1 MKGIV
6 VRQQGKK
13 ILDRN
18 ILSSVFLLINSL
30 MKQSKIIIGLFMVG
44 VLFIVIEEVSNYY
57 TLRGYYNMG
66 YIGSGPNSF
75 WTDNDVFKF
84 LSMDATIFLF
94 YISLFF
100 TIVTTLIYS
109 RITNSLYIN
118 ALLTNKY
125 KVSGFNYSY
134 FIIMFTYASVLWFIL
149 LISSQVLMG
158 ISFNKLTEGL
168 SLQLINILALIRIYL
183 FGLLVI
189 TFSILLT
196 MWISSTNL
204 EYTTKI
210 IISVLF
216 WMFIFFNFGGA
227 NYIFLYQI
235 NDIYYKLESNSNWV
249 KENPIISI
257 IKIAPGILLFI
268 LLPILTSYSIA
279 TLIFQ
284 PTTASV
290 IFDPSMKS
298 VWDYLWFNYSALI
311 ISLNIIILLIASILF
326 MYLVNRNL
334 RRRYE

>member
-1 MKGIV
+1 MEKILTI
-6 VRQQGKK
+6 RQNKK
-13 ILDRN
+13 TLDRN
-18 ILSSVFLLINSL
+18 ILSSVFILINSL
-30 MKQSKIIIGLFMVG
+30 LKQSKIIIGLFIVG
-44 VLFIVIEEVSNYY
+44 VSFIVIGEVSNYFS
-57 TLRGYYNMG
+57 LKGYYDMG
-66 YIGSGPNSF
+66 YVGNGPNSLL
-75 WTDNDVFKF
+75 TDNDVFKII
-84 LSMDATIFLF
+84 SMYAVIFLF

-109 RITNSLYIN
+109 RIINSLYIN
-118 ALLTNKY
+118 TLLTNNY

-134 FIIMFTYASVLWFIL
+134 FIIMSLYAFILWFII
-149 LISSQVLMG
+149 LISSQLLMAL
-158 ISFNKLTEGL
+158 SFNKLTGGL

-216 WMFIFFNFGGA
+216 WMFIFFNFGGS
-227 NYIFLYQI
+227 NFIFLYQI
-235 NDIYYKLESNSNWV
+235 NDVYLNLTSNSNWV

-257 IKIAPGILLFI
+257 IKIVPGILLFI
-268 LLPILTSYSIA
+268 FLPILTSYSIA

-298 VWDYLWFNYSALI
+298 VWDYLWINYSALI
-311 ISLNIIILLIASILF
+311 ISLNITILIVTSVLF

>member
-57 TLRGYYNMG
+57 TLRSYYNMG

-75 WTDNDVFKF
+75 LTDNDVFKF

-134 FIIMFTYASVLWFIL
+134 FIIMFAYASVLWFIL

-216 WMFIFFNFGGA
+216 WMFMFFNFGGA

-257 IKIAPGILLFI
+257 IKITPGILLFI
-268 LLPILTSYSIA
+268 SLPILTSYSIA